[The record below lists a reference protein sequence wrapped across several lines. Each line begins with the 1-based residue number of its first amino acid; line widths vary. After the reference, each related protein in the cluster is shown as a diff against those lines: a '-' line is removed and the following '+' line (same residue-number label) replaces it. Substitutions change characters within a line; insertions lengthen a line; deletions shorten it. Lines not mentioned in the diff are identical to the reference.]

1 MKTESVKL
9 SKLILNKDNP
19 RIITVEAVDDIV
31 KSLLCFPEMY
41 SLRPMV
47 IKDNYPIGGNVRL
60 KGFNKIL
67 KMSLNEIAEIIGK
80 HSKDNSKERIEYLV
94 DLWQKFQS
102 EKTVEICRAENLTEE
117 QIKEFIIGDN
127 VSIGSW
133 DFDVLANWNTDDLT
147 EWGLELPVWGD
158 GEDING
164 QLSKD
169 PFDDPGIAATDK
181 YGVVVMCEN
190 ASDQEIKYNALLE
203 MGYKCR
209 VIVV

>member
-1 MKTESVKL
+1 VKTETVKL

-19 RIITVEAVDDIV
+19 RTITADAVDDIV

-80 HSKDNSKERIEYLV
+80 HSKDKSKERIEYLI
-94 DLWQKFQS
+94 DFWQTFQS
-102 EKTVEICRAENLTEE
+102 EKSVEICRAENLTEE
-117 QIKEFIIGDN
+117 QIKEFIIKDN

-133 DFDVLANWNTDDLT
+133 DFDVLANEWNTDDLK

-158 GEDING
+158 ENDKNGIIDIDN
-164 QLSKD
+164 D
-169 PFDDPGIAATDK
+169 TD
-181 YGVVVMCEN
+181 
-190 ASDQEIKYNALLE
+190 IKKNDNIICP
-203 MGYKCR
+203 KCGF
-209 VIVV
+209 VWVK